1 MVGNLVPI
9 GSKCS
14 VHIGNFLLV
23 WRILVCIYHREYKWI
38 MGQNGGNRISDV
50 TLLVGDKDKVEVYR
64 NPKKYRTN
72 ILPFNCCQ

>member
-14 VHIGNFLLV
+14 LHIGNFLLV

-38 MGQNGGNRISDV
+38 MGQNGGNRVSDV
-50 TLLVGDKDKVEVYR
+50 TLLVGETKLRYYYFPPLDGM
-64 NPKKYRTN
+64 
-72 ILPFNCCQ
+72 